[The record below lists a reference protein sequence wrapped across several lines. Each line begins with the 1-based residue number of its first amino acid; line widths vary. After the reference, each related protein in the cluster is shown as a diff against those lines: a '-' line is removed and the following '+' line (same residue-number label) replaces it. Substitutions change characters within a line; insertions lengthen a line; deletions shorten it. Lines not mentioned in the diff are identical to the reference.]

1 MSAFRA
7 GSGPSVAPR
16 WAALAALVLLLATAD
31 ERSFGTIPDGQ
42 EMLSAGA
49 AVASFGEIGV
59 SRDWINAPE
68 RPAGDAVSRF
78 GMGLSLLET
87 VPATLAR
94 ALAAARP
101 AAFSTP
107 LFVLVP
113 ILSLVAGAWALA
125 RAASRLGAPV
135 GVALA
140 TGLSLAFSTFLW
152 GYATSD
158 YSEAVQAGLLS
169 VLVLSTVELRAGAE
183 REDAWAVA
191 AGIAAAG
198 AVLVK
203 SLLLVAV
210 VPVLA
215 VALLRETRPEGEF
228 GTGKRARKVA
238 PPGRIRRPLLVA
250 SGAGL
255 LVWAAFEIV
264 RFGRLFGGYPGED
277 FSYPPFAGLLR
288 LTFLPNKGLVFYAP
302 LVLLAPWGFARL
314 VRRDA
319 RLAWGLALS
328 ALSVLVAISAW
339 WAWDGQAGWGPR
351 LLAPALPPLVL
362 LAGVAASDGGRL
374 LKLAGGALAV
384 AGVCV
389 NALGA
394 LVPFPQLYALAS
406 LVPPQPI
413 TEGRAA
419 GTAYEIWRRPDGS
432 LLASG
437 PHHLSLTP
445 SWSPIRLHGRLLGGK
460 LKGEGRPSFP
470 DLDPPFAVPW
480 PGRPAPAV
488 VAAAAPFGWPFWG
501 RAWASPLPGTVDPY
515 RDALSDQLVRALD
528 VKDVSRAYD
537 LGARLTGPG
546 PVAPDARVVA
556 MAADAARLLG
566 RNGESERLLATSPEP
581 CHAWIVNVR
590 LLLGGDA
597 GCLPEGSREGFR
609 RSVEAARAAGVSL
622 PGWERTLSRRA
633 GP

>member
-113 ILSLVAGAWALA
+113 ALSLVAAAWALA
-125 RAASRLGAPV
+125 RAASRLGAPT
-135 GVALA
+135 GVAAA
-140 TGLSLAFSTFLW
+140 TGLSLVFSTFLW

-158 YSEAVQAGLLS
+158 YSEAVQAALLS
-169 VLVLSTVELRAGAE
+169 LLVLSTVELRAGAK
-183 REDAWAVA
+183 RENAWAA
-191 AGIAAAG
+191 TAGIAAAG

-203 SLLLVAV
+203 SLLVVAV
-210 VPVLA
+210 VPL
-215 VALLRETRPEGEF
+215 VAAALVRVRPPDGVRGP
-228 GTGKRARKVA
+228 GTKARRVA
-238 PPGRIRRPLLVA
+238 PNRRLRGPLLA
-250 SGAGL
+250 FFGAGL

-277 FSYPPFAGLLR
+277 FSYPPFTGLLR
-288 LTFLPNKGLVFYAP
+288 LTLLPNKGLVFYAP

-319 RLAWGLALS
+319 RLAAGLALS
-328 ALSVLVAISAW
+328 ALSVLAAVSAW

-351 LLAPALPPLVL
+351 LLAPALPAFAL
-362 LAGVAASDGGRL
+362 LAGVAVSGGGRL
-374 LKLAGGALAV
+374 LKLAGGVLAV

-389 NALGA
+389 NALGV

-406 LVPPQPI
+406 LAPPQPI
-413 TEGRAA
+413 AERRAA

-445 SWSPIRLHGRLLGGK
+445 SWSPIRLHARLLAGK
-460 LKGEGRPSFP
+460 LKGNARPTFP
-470 DLDPPFAVPW
+470 DLDPPFPVPW
-480 PGRPAPAV
+480 PARPAPAV
-488 VAAAAPFGWPFWG
+488 VAAGAPFGWPFWG
-501 RAWASPLPGTVDPY
+501 RAWAAPLPGTVDPF

-528 VKDVSRAYD
+528 LKDVSRAHG

-566 RNGESERLLATSPEP
+566 RNGEPERLLATSPEP
-581 CHAWIVNVR
+581 CHPWIVNVR
-590 LLLGGDA
+590 LLLGGDL
-597 GCLPEGSREGFR
+597 GCLPEDSREGFR